1 MDAQPHPILT
11 ELCRQLPQATQT
23 LRCIETGDSFEN
35 IVAQAKTEIDCL
47 ENLQGVDKGGRPS
60 MSVLQESGYGKW
72 LEDCEDDDRLR
83 VLGALK
89 LIAELAEE
97 LAED

>member
-1 MDAQPHPILT
+1 M
-11 ELCRQLPQATQT
+11 QT
-23 LRCIETGDSFEN
+23 LQSIETGDRFEN
-35 IVAQAKTEIDCL
+35 IAAQAKTEIDCL
-47 ENLQGVDKGGRPS
+47 ENLQGVVKDGRPAR
-60 MSVLQESGYGKW
+60 SVLQENGYGKW